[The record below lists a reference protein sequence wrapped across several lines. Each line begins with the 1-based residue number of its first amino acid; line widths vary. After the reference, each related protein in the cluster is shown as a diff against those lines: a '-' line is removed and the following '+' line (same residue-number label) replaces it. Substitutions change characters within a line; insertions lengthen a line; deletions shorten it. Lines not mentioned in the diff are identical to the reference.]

1 MSGGGDFRHSRFWQT
16 WAIAGMIV
24 LTACF
29 WWSMEGLR
37 LFQFHRPSDEV
48 ADGLLRFSLLFLTPA
63 FIITWLAAAWL
74 RRRLGDGGYWQ
85 FLAVV
90 AAFWG
95 GIILI
100 TRIVNA

>member
-1 MSGGGDFRHSRFWQT
+1 MSGGDFRHSRFWQI
-16 WAIAGMIV
+16 WAIVGMIM
-24 LTACF
+24 LTAAF

-37 LFQFHRPSDEV
+37 LFQFHRPHDQV

-63 FIITWLAAAWL
+63 FLLAWLAAAWL

-90 AAFWG
+90 CAMWVAAV
-95 GIILI
+95 II
-100 TRIVNA
+100 TRMVVP